1 MSESR
6 LKRTVSSALWSAYG
20 DALGFPTEL
29 ASEDLVKRR
38 VGQTRS
44 TRTGQWKRLVGGK
57 FGADVTLP
65 AGSYSDDTQ
74 LRLST
79 SRAISGQGYFDVE
92 AFAKIEMPVWQIYAL
107 GAGRGSKAAA
117 SSLANRS
124 TAWFSNFFK
133 GYESGGGNGA
143 AMRIQPHVWAAS
155 KLDDKPSYL
164 VDVIRNAICTHGHMR
179 GIAGAVV
186 HALSLAHVMQHG
198 RMASDSDWLR
208 YSDDIRSIPK
218 LIKSDT
224 DLLTFWAPTWEKNS
238 KTTLERAADEVANE
252 WSLSVRKAMDCFA
265 QTNESPTVLY
275 AKIVEGDNGLSKEER
290 GSGLKSALFANV
302 AAFLGQRAGSQ
313 EIMEVVANLLWSDTD
328 TIASMA
334 GALIGAAKPDAKFI
348 GEIQDEPY
356 IRMEANRLFNISQG
370 AAEGTFPYPDTLYW
384 QAPRA
389 AIDTLTVADGVYVL
403 QGFGPVSPVGQR
415 FKGRQKGAAWQWFAS
430 SWGQSL
436 LIRMRA
442 ELGVSSE
449 ALDKAVERDKNI
461 ADLFDYQSQDL
472 ELETEL
478 SVPDSE
484 VVYDTGSDTY
494 THVAAPTFAVQDSY
508 VDTQQTVAVD
518 VLYEEDFIPSKGITV
533 DIDALSTE
541 AIKSFD
547 PELIGQHLLL
557 LAEQPNGVTLATGY
571 ASIVAKARATRL
583 RHRRG

>member
-1 MSESR
+1 MTKSMSETR
-6 LKRTVSSALWSAYG
+6 LKRTLSSALWSAYG

-29 ASEDLVKRR
+29 ASEELVKKR
-38 VGQTRS
+38 VGQSRS
-44 TRTGQWKRLVGGK
+44 IRTSQWKRLVGGK
-57 FGADVTLP
+57 FGAEVTLP
-65 AGSYSDDTQ
+65 VGCYSDDTQ

-117 SSLANRS
+117 SSLGNRS
-124 TAWFSNFFK
+124 TNWFSNFFK

-186 HALSLAHVMQHG
+186 HALSLAHVLLHG
-198 RMASDSDWLR
+198 RMALDSEWLR
-208 YSDDIRSIPK
+208 YSDDIRSIPS
-218 LIKSDT
+218 LIRSDN
-224 DLLTFWAPTWEKNS
+224 DLLTFWVPAWEKNS
-238 KTTLERAADEVANE
+238 KTSLELAAEEVANE
-252 WSLSVRKAMDCFA
+252 WSLAVRKAMDRFA
-265 QTNESPTVLY
+265 ETNESPATLY
-275 AKIVEGDNGLSKEER
+275 AKIVEENNGLSKEER
-290 GSGLKSALFANV
+290 GSGVKSALFANV
-302 AAFLGQRAGSQ
+302 AALLGQRAGSQ
-313 EIMEVVANLLWSDTD
+313 EIMEIVVNLLWSDTD

-334 GALIGAAKPDAKFI
+334 GALIGAAKPDVKFI

-370 AAEGTFPYPDTLYW
+370 VSEDTFSYPDTLYW

-389 AIDTLTVADGVYVL
+389 AIDTLKVIDGHYVV
-403 QGFGPVSPVGQR
+403 QGFGDVSPLGQR
-415 FKGRQKGAAWQWFAS
+415 FAGRQKGAVWQWFATG
-430 SWGQSL
+430 WGQRL

-442 ELGVSSE
+442 ELEVGSE
-449 ALDKAVERDKNI
+449 VVHKAAEREKNI
-461 ADLFDYQSQDL
+461 ADLFDYQFDDSLVDAEQSVLDSDL
-472 ELETEL
+472 KFIA
-478 SVPDSE
+478 E
-484 VVYDTGSDTY
+484 V
-494 THVAAPTFAVQDSY
+494 APPPSIVKQSY
-508 VDTQQTVAVD
+508 AESKQALAVD
-518 VLYEEDFIPSKGITV
+518 VSSEGDNTPNKPITI
-533 DIDALSTE
+533 DIDAMSSE

-583 RHRRG
+583 RHKR

>member
-6 LKRTVSSALWSAYG
+6 LKRTISSALWSAYG

-38 VGQTRS
+38 VGQTKS
-44 TRTGQWKRLVGGK
+44 TRTSQWKRLVGGR

-92 AFAKIEMPVWQIYAL
+92 AFAKIEIPVWQIYAL

-117 SSLANRS
+117 SSLANRG

-198 RMASDSDWLR
+198 RMSSDSDWLR

-224 DLLTFWAPTWEKNS
+224 DLLTFWVPTWERNS

-252 WSLSVRKAMDCFA
+252 WSLSVGKAMDWFA

-275 AKIVEGDNGLSKEER
+275 VKIVEDDNGLSKEER

-302 AAFLGQRAGSQ
+302 AAYLGQRAGSQ

-370 AAEGTFPYPDTLYW
+370 ATERTFSYPDTLYW

-389 AIDTLTVADGVYVL
+389 VIDTLTISDGQYVL
-403 QGFGPVSPVGQR
+403 QGFGSVSPSGQR
-415 FKGRQKGAAWQWFAS
+415 FKGRQKGVTWQWFGT

-436 LIRMRA
+436 LVRMRA
-442 ELGVSSE
+442 ELGLDSE
-449 ALDKAVERDKNI
+449 AVDKTVERDKNI
-461 ADLFDYQSQDL
+461 ADLFDYQSDDS
-472 ELETEL
+472 EVESEL
-478 SVPDSE
+478 SVLDADVAYDAEAVVPNFIAQSSYGDNQQEVAIDVLSE
-484 VVYDTGSDTY
+484 EDIIPGE
-494 THVAAPTFAVQDSY
+494 
-508 VDTQQTVAVD
+508 TVA
-518 VLYEEDFIPSKGITV
+518 I
-533 DIDALSTE
+533 DIDALSSE

-547 PELIGQHLLL
+547 PELIGRHLLL
-557 LAEQPNGVTLATGY
+557 IAEHPNGVTLATGY

-583 RHRRG
+583 RHKRG

>member
-143 AMRIQPHVWAAS
+143 AMRIQPHVWAAC

-186 HALSLAHVMQHG
+186 HALSLAHVMQYG
-198 RMASDSDWLR
+198 QMASDSDWLC

-224 DLLTFWAPTWEKNS
+224 DLLTFWVPTWEKNS

-265 QTNESPTVLY
+265 QTNESATVLY

-313 EIMEVVANLLWSDTD
+313 EIIEVVANLLWSDTD

-334 GALIGAAKPDAKFI
+334 GALIGAAKPDVKFI

-370 AAEGTFPYPDTLYW
+370 DTEGTFPYPDTLYW

-389 AIDTLTVADGVYVL
+389 AIDTLTVADGQYVL
-403 QGFGPVSPVGQR
+403 QGFGPVLPVGQR

-430 SWGQSL
+430 SWGQSF

-442 ELGVSSE
+442 ELGVSSQ
-449 ALDKAVERDKNI
+449 AVDKAVEREKNI

-472 ELETEL
+472 ELAAEL

-484 VVYDTGSDTY
+484 VVYDTDTG
-494 THVAAPTFAVQDSY
+494 THVAVPTFAVQDSY
-508 VDTQQTVAVD
+508 MDTQQTVAVD
-518 VLYEEDFIPSKGITV
+518 VLYEEDFIPSKGTTV

-557 LAEQPNGVTLATGY
+557 IAEQPNGVALATGY

>member
-1 MSESR
+1 MSETR

-29 ASEDLVKRR
+29 ASEDLVTER
-38 VGQTRS
+38 VGQNKS
-44 TRTGQWKRLVGGK
+44 TRTGQWKRMVGGR
-57 FGADVTLP
+57 FGAKVTLP

-117 SSLANRS
+117 SSLCNRS
-124 TAWFSNFFK
+124 VNWFSNFFK
-133 GYESGGGNGA
+133 GYENGGGNGA

-186 HALSLAHVMQHG
+186 HALSLAHVLQHG
-198 RMASDSDWLR
+198 RMASDIDWLR
-208 YSDDIRSIPK
+208 YSDDILNIPK
-218 LIKSDT
+218 LIKSDN
-224 DLLTFWAPTWEKNS
+224 DLLTFWVSTWEKNS
-238 KTTLERAADEVANE
+238 KTTLEHAAEEVAKE
-252 WSLSVRKAMDCFA
+252 WSLSVRKAMDWFA
-265 QTNESPTVLY
+265 QTNEPASFIY
-275 AKIVEGDNGLSKEER
+275 EKIVETDNGLSKEER

-302 AAFLGQRAGSQ
+302 AALLGQRTGSQ
-313 EIMEVVANLLWSDTD
+313 EIMEVVVNLLWSDTD

-348 GEIQDEPY
+348 GNIQDEDY

-384 QAPRA
+384 QPPRA
-389 AIDTLTVADGVYVL
+389 AIDTLTIDEGNYIL
-403 QGFGPVSPVGQR
+403 QGFGNVSPIGER
-415 FKGRQKGAAWQWFAS
+415 YTGRQKGTAWQWFTAF
-430 SWGQSL
+430 WGQSL
-436 LIRMRA
+436 LIRIRA
-442 ELGVSSE
+442 DLGADSKVVYRSSE
-449 ALDKAVERDKNI
+449 RDRNI
-461 ADLFDYQSQDL
+461 ADLFDYQSDEADVDAVQSFVAGDV
-472 ELETEL
+472 
-478 SVPDSE
+478 SVVSE
-484 VVYDTGSDTY
+484 VAIQKFVTKDDYAEFKSAVTVDSLSDETY
-494 THVAAPTFAVQDSY
+494 IKSNVIDL
-508 VDTQQTVAVD
+508 D
-518 VLYEEDFIPSKGITV
+518 VLS
-533 DIDALSTE
+533 SE

-571 ASIVAKARATRL
+571 AAIVAKARATRL
-583 RHRRG
+583 RHKR

>member
-1 MSESR
+1 MSETR
-6 LKRTVSSALWSAYG
+6 LKRIISSALWSAYG

-29 ASEDLVKRR
+29 ASEELVTER

-44 TRTGQWKRLVGGK
+44 TRTGQWKRVVGGR
-57 FGADVTLP
+57 FGAKVTLP

-92 AFAKIEMPVWQIYAL
+92 AFAKIEIPIWQIYAL

-117 SSLANRS
+117 SSLSNRS
-124 TAWFSNFFK
+124 TNWFSNFFK
-133 GYESGGGNGA
+133 GYENGGGNGA

-186 HALSLAHVMQHG
+186 HALSLAHVLQHG
-198 RMASDSDWLR
+198 RMAADSEWLK

-218 LIKSDT
+218 LIKSDS
-224 DLLTFWAPTWEKNS
+224 DLQTFWVTTWEKNS
-238 KTTLERAADEVANE
+238 NTTLEHAAEEVAKE
-252 WSLSVRKAMDCFA
+252 WSLSVRRAMDWFV
-265 QTNESPTVLY
+265 QTNEAPSVIY
-275 AKIVEGDNGLSKEER
+275 ERIVEADNGLSKEER

-302 AAFLGQRAGSQ
+302 AAYLGQRAGSQ

-348 GEIQDEPY
+348 GEIQDEHY
-356 IRMEANRLFNISQG
+356 IRMEAKRLFNISQG
-370 AAEGTFPYPDTLYW
+370 VVENTFSYPDTLYW
-384 QAPRA
+384 QVPRA
-389 AIDTLTVADGVYVL
+389 AIDTLTAVDGHYVL
-403 QGFGPVSPVGQR
+403 QGFGKVSPVGQ
-415 FKGRQKGAAWQWFAS
+415 KYTGRQKGSAWQWFTTL
-430 SWGQSL
+430 WGQSL

-442 ELGVSSE
+442 DLTVGNE
-449 ALDKAVERDKNI
+449 AATRSAERHRNF
-461 ADLFDYQSQDL
+461 ADLFDYQSDEVELDVKLPEVEQDVAVISDMTVQKAVVL
-472 ELETEL
+472 DNSAELKE
-478 SVPDSE
+478 
-484 VVYDTGSDTY
+484 
-494 THVAAPTFAVQDSY
+494 
-508 VDTQQTVAVD
+508 TVAVD
-518 VLYEEDFIPSKGITV
+518 DLSAEEYINRSTQGV
-533 DIDALSTE
+533 DIDLLSSE

-557 LAEQPNGVTLATGY
+557 IAEQPNGVTLATGY
-571 ASIVAKARATRL
+571 ASIVAKARATRM
-583 RHRRG
+583 RHKR

>member
-1 MSESR
+1 MSETR

-29 ASEDLVKRR
+29 ASEELVKKR
-38 VGQTRS
+38 VGQARS
-44 TRTGQWKRLVGGK
+44 ARTAQWKRLVGGK
-57 FGADVTLP
+57 FGAEVTLP

-117 SSLANRS
+117 SSLGNRS
-124 TAWFSNFFK
+124 TNWFSNFFK
-133 GYESGGGNGA
+133 GYENGGGNGA
-143 AMRIQPHVWAAS
+143 AMRIQPHVWAARE
-155 KLDDKPSYL
+155 LEDKPSYL

-198 RMASDSDWLR
+198 RMASDIDWLR
-208 YSDDIRSIPK
+208 YSDDIRSIPN
-218 LIKSDT
+218 LIKSDN
-224 DLLTFWAPTWEKNS
+224 DLLMFWVPTWEKNS
-238 KTTLERAADEVANE
+238 EITLECAAEEVANE
-252 WSLSVRKAMDCFA
+252 WNLSVRKATDWFT
-265 QTNESPTVLY
+265 QTNEFPAVLY
-275 AKIVEGDNGLSKEER
+275 AKIVESDNGLSKEER

-302 AAFLGQRAGSQ
+302 AALLAQRAGSQ

-348 GEIQDEPY
+348 GEIQDEQY

-370 AAEGTFPYPDTLYW
+370 AIEGTFPYPDTLYW

-389 AIDTLTVADGVYVL
+389 AIDTLTVADGHYVL
-403 QGFGPVSPVGQR
+403 QGFGNVSPVGQR
-415 FKGRQKGAAWQWFAS
+415 FSGRQKGAVWQWFATL
-430 SWGQSL
+430 WGQSL
-436 LIRMRA
+436 LIRMRS
-442 ELGVSSE
+442 ELEVNSE
-449 ALDKAVERDKNI
+449 AAHKTVERDKNI
-461 ADLFDYQSQDL
+461 ADLFGYQSDESDIDA
-472 ELETEL
+472 ELF
-478 SVPDSE
+478 VVDSDVAVAVE
-484 VVYDTGSDTY
+484 VSLLKSI
-494 THVAAPTFAVQDSY
+494 AQESY
-508 VDTQQTVAVD
+508 VEAKQSVAVD
-518 VLYEEDFIPSKGITV
+518 VLYEEEYISNKTGNI
-533 DIDALSTE
+533 DIDALSSE

-547 PELIGQHLLL
+547 PQLIGQHLLL
-557 LAEQPNGVTLATGY
+557 IAEQPNGVTLATGY

-583 RHRRG
+583 RHKR